1 MVASPE
7 ERAARY
13 RNYAA
18 FLRQLAGR
26 TRVETAGAQLRHLAV
41 EFDRL
46 AVSVQHATL
55 AAYALIPRFR
65 CSKGYGCDATCLCD
79 GRGRAMVSDWASPFG
94 KSLARQ
100 RVPV

>member
-1 MVASPE
+1 MPASPE

-26 TRVETAGAQLRHLAV
+26 TRVETAGGQLRHLTV

-46 AVSVQHATL
+46 ALSVHNATL
-55 AAYALIPRFR
+55 AA
-65 CSKGYGCDATCLCD
+65 
-79 GRGRAMVSDWASPFG
+79 
-94 KSLARQ
+94 
-100 RVPV
+100 

>member
-1 MVASPE
+1 MFLATEVSCHASPE
-7 ERAARY
+7 ERAALY

-46 AVSVQHATL
+46 AVSVRTTL
-55 AAYALIPRFR
+55 AA
-65 CSKGYGCDATCLCD
+65 
-79 GRGRAMVSDWASPFG
+79 
-94 KSLARQ
+94 
-100 RVPV
+100 

>member
-1 MVASPE
+1 MPASPE

-18 FLRQLAGR
+18 FLRRLAGR

-46 AVSVQHATL
+46 AMSIHRATL
-55 AAYALIPRFR
+55 AA
-65 CSKGYGCDATCLCD
+65 
-79 GRGRAMVSDWASPFG
+79 
-94 KSLARQ
+94 
-100 RVPV
+100 

>member
-26 TRVETAGAQLRHLAV
+26 TRADTAAAQLRHLAV

-46 AVSVQHATL
+46 AASVQRATL
-55 AAYALIPRFR
+55 AA
-65 CSKGYGCDATCLCD
+65 
-79 GRGRAMVSDWASPFG
+79 
-94 KSLARQ
+94 
-100 RVPV
+100 